1 MPNLVYENFYL
12 ANEVEDQ
19 YNSHLD
25 LVPFFEVKNEL
36 EGQAGMDYIVHRY
49 SASDSVAD
57 VQQGAGNVSDSE
69 ATYVEKKYTI
79 KTAQGRFKWYDE
91 EEKKDPFAIAA
102 GVGHLGVDMFNHEM
116 GDFYTEMKKAEIVVP
131 ATYLDFDAFVDGLS
145 MFNLETGD
153 DVVINGFVAP
163 SDAAEVRKKLKDT
176 LQYVEA
182 YARTGYIGTVSGVN
196 LYVKKDMTETGVI
209 YLAFR
214 DAITLFN
221 KTGVEYEP
229 ERDANTRMNRSYVRK
244 YFVVALTNAA
254 HLVKIAKGATAT
266 ACPSTETTVDTS
278 KTYYAKEGLG
288 YIKVTPAATDNPYAK
303 GWYTISF

>member
-25 LVPFFEVKNEL
+25 LVPFFTVKNEL

-57 VQQGAGNVSDSE
+57 VAQGYGNSSDSA
-69 ATYVEKKYTI
+69 ATYAEVKYTI

-91 EEKKDPFAIAA
+91 EEKKDPFAIAT
-102 GVGHLGVDMFNHEM
+102 GIRHLGVDMFNHEM

-131 ATYLDFDAFVDGLS
+131 STYLDFDAFVDGLS
-145 MFNLETGD
+145 AFNLETGD
-153 DVVINGFVAP
+153 TVAINAFISP
-163 SDAAEVRKKLKDT
+163 DDATELRKKLKDT

-182 YARTGYIGTVSGVN
+182 YARNGYIGTVSGVN
-196 LYVKKDMTETGVI
+196 VYVKKDMTETGVI
-209 YLAFR
+209 YLATR

-229 ERDANTRMNRSYVRK
+229 ERDPNTRMNRSYVRK
-244 YFVVALTNAA
+244 YYVVALTNAA
-254 HLVKIAKGATAT
+254 ELVKIAKGATA
-266 ACPSTETTVDTS
+266 SLSVDAS
-278 KTYYAKEGLG
+278 VNPAKTYYAKDGLA
-288 YIKVTPAATDNPYAK
+288 YVAVTPATGDNPASK
-303 GWYTISF
+303 GWYEISF